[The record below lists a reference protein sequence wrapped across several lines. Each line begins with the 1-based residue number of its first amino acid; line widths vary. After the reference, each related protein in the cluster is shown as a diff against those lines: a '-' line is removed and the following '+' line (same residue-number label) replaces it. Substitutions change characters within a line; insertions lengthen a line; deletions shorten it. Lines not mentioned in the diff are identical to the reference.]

1 MFTFRS
7 SFVSVAFLAL
17 AAPSLSCEPP
27 TLASDVIEHTVD
39 SASAVWSKVVPGVEA
54 RHTPTAADSIS
65 PDAAV
70 ARTDAPADA
79 SFTPV
84 GLRSAPAGSTQ
95 PAKLAPA
102 VRLNNPTTAGS
113 AALVAWPDAGSTGL
127 RDPSLLKSSGSVTVT
142 TNGAVI
148 ENLDI
153 KGMITINANNVTVRN
168 VRVTSNGEKYLIN
181 IATGR
186 SGTVIED
193 VELNGR
199 RITTHG
205 IVGSGYTARR
215 VNMYAV
221 GDGFRAGSNTLIE
234 DSWVH
239 DLGHDGAHEAS
250 PHFDAVQ
257 SIGGTNI
264 TIRNNRLEGPW
275 RGQTSAILMM
285 PYVGL
290 LGDVLIENNKLS
302 GGTFTLFVLLP
313 GEGTWGGGA
322 SAPYDPARPVTVR
335 NNTFVNGSAGY
346 GPLSDSKVPMKPQ
359 PYLVF
364 DGNVYDTGGAV
375 YPGMPAR

>member
-1 MFTFRS
+1 MAN
-7 SFVSVAFLAL
+7 VNISV
-17 AAPSLSCEPP
+17 
-27 TLASDVIEHTVD
+27 TLPDGRQLNQTINTTTGPATVD
-39 SASAVWSKVVPGVEA
+39 LVVAGATAFWVVSETGAESDPDGVDDYTE
-54 RHTPTAADSIS
+54 S
-65 PDAAV
+65 
-70 ARTDAPADA
+70 
-79 SFTPV
+79 
-84 GLRSAPAGSTQ
+84 
-95 PAKLAPA
+95 LAP
-102 VRLNNPTTAGS
+102 NDGDGNT
-113 AALVAWPDAGSTGL
+113 VAWPDAGSTGL
-127 RDPSLLKSSGSVTVT
+127 RDPGLLKPSGSVTVT

-153 KGMITINANNVTVRN
+153 KGQIIINANNVTVRN
-168 VRVTSNGEKYLIN
+168 VRVTSNGEKYLIT

-186 SGTVIED
+186 SGIVIED
-193 VELNGR
+193 AELNGR

-205 IVGSGYTARR
+205 IVGGGYTARR

-285 PYVGL
+285 PYTGL

-335 NNTFVNGSAGY
+335 NNTFVYDSAAY
-346 GPLSDSKVPMKPQ
+346 GPLSDSKIPMKPQ

-375 YPGMPAR
+375 YPGMPDGYYP